1 MHIFDYDNSPKALLT
16 PEIMALVGAIREY
29 KGKQA
34 LYLNA
39 RADALNAL
47 MEVAKIQSTTS
58 SNRIEGISTSD
69 ARMRD
74 LMTQKTV
81 PRNRNEQEIAGYRDV
96 LATIH
101 ESHDFISVTPNA
113 LLQLHRDFY
122 SKQPQGTGGHW
133 KLNDNVIE
141 ETDARGKTFVR
152 FRPASAVET
161 PMAMESL
168 CESYRRATDA
178 GTFDGLLLIPMFIFD
193 FLCIHP
199 FHDGNGRMSRLLT
212 LLLLYRSG
220 FVIGKYVSLEM
231 LIENSRGEYYEA
243 LRASSDLWHDNANDA
258 KPFVEYILGIV
269 LKAYRELESRVEGLV
284 TARMSKAERIRAVF
298 SSTLGKITKKDILLK
313 CPDISV
319 AMVELTLKGLLDD
332 GAIRKIGN
340 GRGTAYVRNDES
352 FLAIVTAQDRP
363 CRRAAKWQ

>member
-1 MHIFDYDNSPKALLT
+1 MHIFDCDSSLKALLT
-16 PEIMALVGAIREY
+16 PEIMALVGVIREY
-29 KGKQA
+29 RGKQE

-58 SNRIEGISTSD
+58 SNRIEGIATSD
-69 ARMRD
+69 ARMKE
-74 LMTQKTV
+74 LMSQKTI

-113 LLQLHRDFY
+113 LLQLHRDLY

-141 ETDARGKTFVR
+141 EADASGKTFVR

-168 CESYRRATDA
+168 CANFRRAMDA
-178 GTFDGLLLIPMFIFD
+178 GKFDSLLLMPMFIFD
-193 FLCIHP
+193 FLCVHP

-220 FVIGKYVSLEM
+220 FAVGKYISLEM
-231 LIENSRGEYYEA
+231 LIENSKAEYYEA
-243 LRASSDLWHDNANDA
+243 LRLSSDGWYENENDL
-258 KPFVEYILGIV
+258 KPFVEYLLGIV
-269 LKAYRELESRVEGLV
+269 LKAYRELEDRVEGMV
-284 TARMSKAERIRAVF
+284 KSRMSKSDRIRAVF
-298 SSTLGKITKKDILLK
+298 DTTLGKIAKKDILAK

-319 AMVELTLKGLLDD
+319 AMVELTLKAMLDD
-332 GAIRKIGN
+332 GSIRKIGN
-340 GRGTAYVRNDES
+340 GRATAYARND
-352 FLAIVTAQDRP
+352 
-363 CRRAAKWQ
+363 

>member
-1 MHIFDYDNSPKALLT
+1 MHVFDYDNSLKTLLT
-16 PEIMALVGAIREY
+16 PEIMAPVCAIREY
-29 KGKQA
+29 KGKQE

-39 RADALNAL
+39 RADVLNAL

-58 SNRIEGISTSD
+58 SNRIEGIATTD
-69 ARMRD
+69 ARMRE
-74 LMTQKTV
+74 LMAQKTV

-101 ESHDFISVTPNA
+101 ESHDFISVTPNVI
-113 LLQLHRDFY
+113 LQLHRDLY

-141 ETDARGKTFVR
+141 ETDESGKTFVR

-168 CESYRRATDA
+168 CENYRKATNA
-178 GTFDGLLLIPMFIFD
+178 ERFDSLLLIPMFIFD
-193 FLCIHP
+193 FLCVHP

-220 FVIGKYVSLEM
+220 FAVGKYISLEM
-231 LIENSRGEYYEA
+231 LIESSKSEYYEA
-243 LRASSDLWHDNANDA
+243 LHTSSDLWHENANDA
-258 KPFVEYILGIV
+258 KPFVAYILGIV
-269 LKAYRELESRVEGLV
+269 LKAYRELESRVEGV
-284 TARMSKAERIRAVF
+284 VNARMGKAERIRADF
-298 SSTLGKITKKDILLK
+298 SSSLGKITKKDILLK

-319 AMVELTLKGLLDD
+319 AMVELTLKAMLDD
-332 GAIRKIGN
+332 GSIRKIGN
-340 GRGTAYVRNDES
+340 GRATAYVRNDES
-352 FLAIVTAQDRP
+352 
-363 CRRAAKWQ
+363 

>member
-16 PEIMALVGAIREY
+16 PEIIALVGAIREY
-29 KGKQA
+29 KGKQE
-34 LYLNA
+34 LYLNV
-39 RADALNAL
+39 RADVLNAL

-58 SNRIEGISTSD
+58 SNRIEGIATSN
-69 ARMRD
+69 ARMRE
-74 LMTQKTV
+74 LMSQKTI
-81 PRNRNEQEIAGYRDV
+81 PRNRDEQEIAGYRDV

-101 ESHDFISVTPNA
+101 ENHDFISVTPNVI
-113 LLQLHRDFY
+113 LQLHRDLY

-141 ETDARGKTFVR
+141 ETDASGKTFVR

-161 PMAMESL
+161 PTAMDTL
-168 CESYRRATDA
+168 CENYRRAIDA
-178 GTFDGLLLIPMFIFD
+178 GTFESLLLIPMFIFD

-220 FVIGKYVSLEM
+220 FVVGKYISLEM
-231 LIENSRGEYYEA
+231 LIESSKDEYYEA
-243 LRASSDLWHDNANDA
+243 LRTSSSLWHENENDA
-258 KPFVEYILGIV
+258 KPFVAYILGIV

-284 TARMSKAERIRAVF
+284 NARMGKAERIRAVF
-298 SSTLGKITKKDILLK
+298 SSTLGKITKRDILLK

-319 AMVELTLKGLLDD
+319 AMVELTLKAMLDD
-332 GAIRKIGN
+332 GSIRKIGN
-340 GRGTAYVRNDES
+340 GRTTAYTRNN
-352 FLAIVTAQDRP
+352 
-363 CRRAAKWQ
+363 

>member
-1 MHIFDYDNSPKALLT
+1 MHIFDYETAPRTLLT
-16 PEIMALVGAIREY
+16 PEITALVGAIREY
-29 KGKQA
+29 KGKQE

-39 RADALNAL
+39 RADVLNAL

-58 SNRIEGISTSD
+58 SNRIEGIATTD
-69 ARMRD
+69 ARMRE
-74 LMTQKTV
+74 LMSQKTI

-101 ESHDFISVTPNA
+101 ESHDFISVTPNV
-113 LLQLHRDFY
+113 LLQLHRDLC

-141 ETDARGKTFVR
+141 ETDASGKTFVR

-161 PMAMESL
+161 PVAMDML
-168 CESYRRATDA
+168 CESYRRAIDA
-178 GTFDGLLLIPMFIFD
+178 GAFDSLLLIPMFILD
-193 FLCIHP
+193 FLCVHP

-220 FVIGKYVSLEM
+220 FAVGKYISLEM
-231 LIENSRGEYYEA
+231 LIENSKSEYYEA
-243 LRASSDLWHDNANDA
+243 LRASSDLWHENANDA
-258 KPFVEYILGIV
+258 RPFVEYILGIV

-284 TARMSKAERIRAVF
+284 NTRMSKAERIRAVF
-298 SSTLGKITKKDILLK
+298 SSTLGKISKKDILLK

-319 AMVELTLKGLLDD
+319 AMVELTLKAMLDD
-332 GAIRKIGN
+332 GSIRKISN
-340 GRGTAYVRNDES
+340 GRTTAYVRND
-352 FLAIVTAQDRP
+352 
-363 CRRAAKWQ
+363 

>member
-1 MHIFDYDNSPKALLT
+1 MHVFDYDNSLKTLLT

-29 KGKQA
+29 KGKQK

-39 RADALNAL
+39 RADVLNAL

-58 SNRIEGISTSD
+58 SNRIEGIATTD
-69 ARMRD
+69 ARMRE
-74 LMTQKTV
+74 LMAQKTV

-101 ESHDFISVTPNA
+101 ESHDFISVTPNVI
-113 LLQLHRDFY
+113 LQLHRDLY

-141 ETDARGKTFVR
+141 ETDASGKTFVR

-168 CESYRRATDA
+168 CENYRKATNA
-178 GTFDGLLLIPMFIFD
+178 ERFDSLLLIPMFFFD
-193 FLCIHP
+193 FLCVHP

-220 FVIGKYVSLEM
+220 FAVGKYISLEM
-231 LIENSRGEYYEA
+231 LIESSKSEYYEA
-243 LRASSDLWHDNANDA
+243 LHTSSDLWHENAHDA
-258 KPFVEYILGIV
+258 KPFVAYILGIV
-269 LKAYRELESRVEGLV
+269 LKAYRELESRVEGV
-284 TARMSKAERIRAVF
+284 VNARMGKAERIRAVF
-298 SSTLGKITKKDILLK
+298 SSSLGKITKKDILLK

-319 AMVELTLKGLLDD
+319 AMVELTLKAMLDD
-332 GAIRKIGN
+332 GSIRKIGN
-340 GRGTAYVRNDES
+340 GRATAYVRNDES
-352 FLAIVTAQDRP
+352 CCV
-363 CRRAAKWQ
+363 KN

>member
-1 MHIFDYDNSPKALLT
+1 MHLFDYEKSLGALLT

-29 KGKQA
+29 KGKQE

-39 RADALNAL
+39 RADFLNAL

-58 SNRIEGISTSD
+58 SNRIEGISTTD
-69 ARMRD
+69 ARLRE
-74 LMTQKTV
+74 LMSQKTI

-101 ESHDFISVTPNA
+101 ESHDFISVTPNV
-113 LLQLHRDFY
+113 LLQLHRDLY

-141 ETDARGKTFVR
+141 ETDSSGKTFVR

-161 PMAMESL
+161 PMVMETL
-168 CESYRRATDA
+168 CENYRRAIDA
-178 GTFDGLLLIPMFIFD
+178 GTFDSLLLIPMFIFD
-193 FLCIHP
+193 FLCVHP

-220 FVIGKYVSLEM
+220 FAVGKYISIEM
-231 LIENSRGEYYEA
+231 LIENSKTEYYEA
-243 LRASSDLWHDNANDA
+243 LRASSDNWHENENDA

-284 TARMSKAERIRAVF
+284 NTKMSKAERIRAVF
-298 SSTLGKITKKDILLK
+298 LTTLGKITKKDILLK

-319 AMVELTLKGLLDD
+319 AMVELTLKAMLDD
-332 GAIRKIGN
+332 GSIRKIGN
-340 GRGTAYVRNDES
+340 GRTTAYARND
-352 FLAIVTAQDRP
+352 
-363 CRRAAKWQ
+363 